1 MDYEA
6 VNTTVSFPQDSVN
19 GTEICIEIPIIDDDC
34 FEKYEIFWFHIY
46 ATEPNLHI
54 YNHEYVPV
62 HIYDDEGEKFKKLES
77 LRYSLLV
84 TCADVYVSF
93 TEYEYFVHESEGEVR
108 VYLELFGVW
117 KPIQTGIWI
126 HVFTTDNTAI
136 GKGGR
141 EGMDARK

>member
-1 MDYEA
+1 MRARNIGLNYRVILSFVSPAGMDYEA

-77 LRYSLLV
+77 LR
-84 TCADVYVSF
+84 
-93 TEYEYFVHESEGEVR
+93 
-108 VYLELFGVW
+108 
-117 KPIQTGIWI
+117 
-126 HVFTTDNTAI
+126 
-136 GKGGR
+136 
-141 EGMDARK
+141 